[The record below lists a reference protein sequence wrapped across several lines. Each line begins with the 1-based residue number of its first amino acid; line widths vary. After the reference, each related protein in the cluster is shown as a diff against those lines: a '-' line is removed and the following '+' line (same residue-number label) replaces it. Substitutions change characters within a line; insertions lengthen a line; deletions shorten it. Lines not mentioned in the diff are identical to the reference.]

1 MKTIIAGT
9 DFTSSSVNACKYA
22 ALLAE
27 KLNCKLVVFN
37 LFLAPVL
44 HSNSGL
50 YGISY
55 TSVKH
60 TSEQST
66 EKLIHELLTLFPSL
80 KISAF
85 TTDGSFEEELE
96 IFTSKHRIEAVV
108 MGLEAKTRIS
118 KFIWGSHGVNIIGK
132 ISARVVIVPE
142 KYRDHRLETILLAVD
157 NVGKLTTPSFKELEK
172 FMKASQTRL
181 KLLHVRTPDEV
192 LHPGKATVL
201 TVNKVKQEVQQ
212 QKARTIEDG
221 IKWFCR
227 DHEIDLVTLISRKHS
242 VLYNLFN
249 ESITKRVA
257 FSARVPIMTLHE

>member
-9 DFTSSSVNACKYA
+9 DFTTSSVNACKYA
-22 ALLAE
+22 GLLAE

-55 TSVKH
+55 SAVKK

-66 EKLIHELLTLFPSL
+66 DKLVKELSGLFPSL

-85 TTDGSFEEELE
+85 NTAGSFEEELG
-96 IFTSKHRIEAVV
+96 IFTSRHRIEAVV

-118 KFIWGSHGVNIIGK
+118 KFIWGSHGVNVIGK
-132 ISARVVIVPE
+132 ISAPVVLVPE
-142 KYRDHRLETILLAVD
+142 KYRDHRLESILLAVD
-157 NVGKLTTPSFKELEK
+157 NADKLKTTSFKEVEK
-172 FMKASQTRL
+172 FVKASQTHL
-181 KLLHVRTPDEV
+181 HLLHVRTPEEV
-192 LHPGKATVL
+192 IGLGKATVL
-201 TVNKVKQEVQQ
+201 TINKVKQEVVQ

-227 DHEIDLVTLISRKHS
+227 DQEIDLVTIISRKHS
-242 VLYNLFN
+242 VFYNLFN
-249 ESITKRVA
+249 ESVTKRVA
-257 FSARVPIMTLHE
+257 FSAKVPVMALHE